1 MTQNR
6 KLSLA
11 VSAAATAIA
20 LAAPLGAN
28 AQQEQR
34 KTAASV
40 LLEEVTVTARKTA
53 ESMQDVPI
61 AISAVN
67 SEQIEALKIR
77 SLHDLSIGMPGVVLD
92 DVGTQF
98 GTANYSARGVG
109 MRSSIPSFDP
119 AVGVF
124 IDGVYMGINNGIMT
138 DTFDLTSIEVLR
150 GPQGTLFGRNTTGGA
165 VLINSRDP
173 SDEFEARFRAAA
185 DGNPNGDGG
194 INSYWTGSVTGPLT
208 DTVSAKLVGYYN
220 KDEGWFVN
228 EFNGDDSGE
237 LEAKMVRTA
246 VSWAAS
252 EKLEMTLRYE
262 YQDVDGDG
270 AQSQSH
276 TNGSGIPGTPE
287 NWSRNSHKY
296 SIDETGFDNSRLDFV
311 TGELNW
317 DVGFGDGTIT
327 YIPGWRDYKSKTKF
341 DFDSQPVFVF
351 HGFQQIDYTQ
361 YSNEIRYV
369 GSFNKLSLTTGV
381 NQFSSDLKYSESRE
395 LLDGARTQDGGGK
408 QDSDSL
414 SWFGALDYELTNQ
427 LTLNT
432 GVNVTREEKD
442 VDVASLVFNVNA
454 PCNVVKGTCPYDFS
468 DDESW
473 THVSPRLGLSYIMEN
488 ETLLYGSWA
497 RGYRSGVYNMRNTNA
512 DVINFGPGPTDEE
525 QVDSYELGFKTDFG
539 GFGRLNG
546 AVYYTTLKDAQRA
559 VLEADP
565 ASGLIQ
571 TFRNAGDIDIYGG
584 ELEAN
589 FALSDSLILTANAGY
604 THAEW
609 DSLQS
614 DLTGD
619 GVTDGK
625 DENLEISSV
634 PKWTYSLG
642 LNHDL
647 QLGDWNLASRINYAY
662 RDKMYTT
669 DNNLGYLD
677 SWADLT
683 AGLDLSSGNGEWIF
697 SLYGKNLLDE
707 TNFGGDTQAPAT
719 IGPVPLGGTFAPM
732 QKGRTVGV
740 QLEYNFM

>member
-40 LLEEVTVTARKTA
+40 LLEEVTVTARKTE
-53 ESMQDVPI
+53 ESMQDIPI

-194 INSYWTGSVTGPLT
+194 INSYWMGSVTGPLT

-237 LEAKMVRTA
+237 VEAKMVRTA

-381 NQFSSDLKYSESRE
+381 NQFSSNLKYSESRE
-395 LLDGARTQDGGGK
+395 LLGGARTQDGGGK

-414 SWFGALDYELTNQ
+414 SWFGALNYELTNQ
-427 LTLNT
+427 LILNT

-584 ELEAN
+584 ELEAT

-619 GVTDGK
+619 GVADGK

-683 AGLDLSSGNGEWIF
+683 AGLDLSSGNGEWVF